1 MASRQEPPISEA
13 LMALFAGAA
22 PLIER
27 AKAAGLFRTPPVDV
41 TPTTAAPT
49 PAATGDAAKMAALQ
63 DIVVAQA
70 QKIVALEAEIAKL
83 KA

>member
-22 PLIER
+22 PLIDR

-41 TPTTAAPT
+41 TPTPAP
-49 PAATGDAAKMAALQ
+49 PAPPTGDAAKMAALQ

>member
-27 AKAAGLFRTPPVDV
+27 AKAAGLFRTAPVDV
-41 TPTTAAPT
+41 TPTTPT
-49 PAATGDAAKMAALQ
+49 PPPTTGDAAKMAALQ

-70 QKIVALEAEIAKL
+70 QKIVALEAEVARL
-83 KA
+83 KG